1 MSTCPKLLT
10 QTRRGRW
17 KIHHLGVSR
26 THTESDSAAAGEFP
40 PQQKPSSSRTVGVP
54 PLSLTVLLPA
64 SPRAVHPVTSWSSSS
79 SADQSQQGGEELV
92 SAAVMTPSAV
102 ARRQVGTDTDD
113 VSTFATPD
121 DTLPTNVDKL
131 ATELVELRAEFRVQT
146 EGIREDLR
154 ADFRAQ
160 ISKFEVMFQAFMER
174 SDTTTKTVSEVE
186 GRVGNIEKDADVTYR
201 HVDSINDK
209 LVQFDKRV
217 RELRHDRGIRERTET
232 DL

>member
-1 MSTCPKLLT
+1 M
-10 QTRRGRW
+10 
-17 KIHHLGVSR
+17 
-26 THTESDSAAAGEFP
+26 
-40 PQQKPSSSRTVGVP
+40 
-54 PLSLTVLLPA
+54 
-64 SPRAVHPVTSWSSSS
+64 
-79 SADQSQQGGEELV
+79 

-209 LVQFDKRV
+209 VVQFDKRV
-217 RELRHDRGIRERTET
+217 EELRHDRGIRERTET